1 MINQPNWKSQK
12 VPYTKLEGHLMLQ
25 WRWITCTDQSSFQFS
40 QKISCTT
47 LQILF
52 RFSPRTLLRFLNSHK
67 LSLSH
72 SEFRCFRFIFFKVL
86 LSSLLNL
93 KNILPW
99 FSDKRRNCSSAL
111 LNVPWWTNLKANGHS
126 LISVVFSI
134 ALLSNAVIYIY
145 I

>member
-1 MINQPNWKSQK
+1 
-12 VPYTKLEGHLMLQ
+12 MLQ
-25 WRWITCTDQSSFQFS
+25 WRWITCTDQSSFQLS

-52 RFSPRTLLRFLNSHK
+52 RFSPRTLLRFLNSYK

-72 SEFRCFRFIFFKVL
+72 SDFCCFWFIFLKVL
-86 LSSLLNL
+86 LSSPLRL

-99 FSDKRRNCSSAL
+99 FPDKRHNCSSAL

-134 ALLSNAVIYIY
+134 ALLSTTVVYGY
-145 I
+145 FFSTYTEKLLRSCWT